1 MQWTLFI
8 YLYYYLVIVITMK
21 MFTNFEIQSLVYFLS
36 SSVILSEEFIQLES
50 LNTTPFYSKNIQ
62 STYKVFFE
70 NNTAPSFEWFVQN
83 FQYIPKSRLKFPFLL
98 WNTTTWCIYSFT
110 NSKKPVIARTSLL
123 CLLEYLPIWCICSVF
138 LFIYLIWIEH
148 DEFAIFLSPCFTG
161 IISV

>member
-21 MFTNFEIQSLVYFLS
+21 MFTNFEIQSLVYLLP

-50 LNTTPFYSKNIQ
+50 LNTTPFHSKNIQ
-62 STYKVFFE
+62 STYKVFFK

-83 FQYIPKSRLKFPFLL
+83 FQYIPDSRLKFPFLL

-110 NSKKPVIARTSLL
+110 NSKMPVISCTTLL
-123 CLLEYLPIWCICSVF
+123 FLLEYFPIWCICSAF
-138 LFIYLIWIEH
+138 LFIFLIWNEH

-161 IISV
+161 ITSV